1 MDIDSPQTPTDE
13 GRLKALTYV
22 NGMLELSTEELL
34 TSKACMRGD
43 TSGVIDLVRA
53 RLERENAGRKCAL
66 LVDAVLVLT
75 RIKEGGRARFF

>member
-22 NGMLELSTEELL
+22 NSMLELSTEDLL
-34 TSKACMRGD
+34 TSKASMRGE
-43 TSGVIDLVRA
+43 TSGVIDVVRA
-53 RLERENAGRKCAL
+53 SLEREGAAGKCMS